1 MNIIFGIDGGLG
13 KSIMATVIVEA
24 IKKKYKKS
32 NLIVVTGYPDVF
44 LHNPYVNRCLKGDN
58 GNRLYKEYIKDQKCK
73 IFVANPYHTDDFL
86 QNKKHLFYIWCE
98 LYGLKYNNEVP
109 QIFLT
114 QSEIDYYKSVYKVD
128 KPIFAI
134 QTHGGGGEQAQRYN
148 WARDLPNS
156 TIENIINQFKD
167 EYTICHIKR
176 KDQPTFAN
184 TLQALDGFRSIAVL
198 LAISTKRLFIDSFA
212 QHLSSALNLPAVV
225 CWVTTSPHC
234 FGYELHKNIISN
246 QFNINPLYEHP
257 NYQPFLLTEDIK
269 TMPYKNLDDVY
280 DDETI
285 IKNILSL

>member
-32 NLIVVTGYPDVF
+32 NLIVVTAYPDVF

-58 GNRLYKEYIKDQKCK
+58 GNRLYKEYIKDQECK

-134 QTHGGGGEQAQRYN
+134 QTHGGGGEQAQLYN

-212 QHLSSALNLPAVV
+212 QHLSTALNLPAVV

-269 TMPYKNLDDVY
+269 TIPYKNLDDVY
-280 DDETI
+280 DDDII

>member
-1 MNIIFGIDGGLG
+1 MNIIFAIDGGLG
-13 KSIMATVIVEA
+13 KSIMATAVVQA

-32 NLIVVTGYPDVF
+32 NLIVVTAYPDVF

-156 TIENIINQFKD
+156 TIENIIHQFKE

-198 LAISTKRLFIDSFA
+198 LAISKKRLFIDSFA
-212 QHLSSALNLPAVV
+212 QHLSTALNLPAVV